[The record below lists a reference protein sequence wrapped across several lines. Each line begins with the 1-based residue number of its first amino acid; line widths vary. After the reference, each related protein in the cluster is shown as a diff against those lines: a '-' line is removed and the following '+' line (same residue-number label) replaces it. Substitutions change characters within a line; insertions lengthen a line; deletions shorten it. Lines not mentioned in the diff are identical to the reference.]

1 MQPFF
6 ISGID
11 VRNRMSLMRLKGG
24 KYLAYGLVM
33 PTPDCVKKV
42 RSTGRVTVHQQAL
55 GSQGRA

>member
-1 MQPFF
+1 MVRLPNPYPLSCSGRVLQPFF

-42 RSTGRVTVHQQAL
+42 R
-55 GSQGRA
+55 